1 MCIRDRKDSVTKKG
15 DTARTHVG
23 VTAQSIKTEMEAEG
37 LNAAH
42 YGFWCE
48 DHGWYDSEGE
58 YVGDGLTSGPGV
70 YDELTDT
77 TPTTVAFTSTTIYGV
92 RYEELLSFLAAYNE
106 QRFTSIESRL
116 TALEGS

>member
-1 MCIRDRKDSVTKKG
+1 
-15 DTARTHVG
+15 
-23 VTAQSIKTEMEAEG
+23 MEAEG
-37 LNAAH
+37 LSAAH

-77 TPTTVAFTSTTIYGV
+77 TPTTVGFTSTTIYGV

-116 TALEGS
+116 TALQDTITKIETLEQDNIALRARVTNLEGN